1 MQAALLAA
9 SVPFNT
15 RRSNFWRSR
24 HVQGV
29 VGLLAFLL
37 RPHDDAA
44 FVAAIEVL
52 HETPPS
58 SRTSASASTAAAAST
73 ATAAA
78 STAAAASTTAIAA
91 PSSASSA
98 PAQLSESQRARM
110 EASKAAGTAR
120 REPLPT
126 PN

>member
-58 SRTSASASTAAAAST
+58 SRASASASTAAAAST
-73 ATAAA
+73 AT
-78 STAAAASTTAIAA
+78 AA

-120 REPLPT
+120 RP
-126 PN
+126 

>member
-37 RPHDDAA
+37 HPHDDAA

-58 SRTSASASTAAAAST
+58 SRTSASAST

>member
-73 ATAAA
+73 
-78 STAAAASTTAIAA
+78 TAIAA

-120 REPLPT
+120 RP
-126 PN
+126 

>member
-24 HVQGV
+24 HVQGG
-29 VGLLAFLL
+29 VGLLSFLL

-58 SRTSASASTAAAAST
+58 SRASASAAAAASASA

-98 PAQLSESQRARM
+98 PSTSASAQLSESQRARM

-120 REPLPT
+120 RP
-126 PN
+126 